1 MQVSIF
7 LFSKA
12 FSLFFL
18 EHPMIK
24 LQSKR
29 FELNFLLKLSDLKSN
44 SMLTLG
50 YLNPDLNN
58 LGQIRQEKISCKVDN
73 FIKKYDLALISLAF

>member
-1 MQVSIF
+1 MPVSIF

-12 FSLFFL
+12 FYRKFSLFFL

-24 LQSKR
+24 LQAKR
-29 FELNFLLKLSDLKSN
+29 FELNFLFKLSELTSN
-44 SMLTLG
+44 YMLTLG

-58 LGQIRQEKISCKVDN
+58 LGQMIFQ
-73 FIKKYDLALISLAF
+73 

>member
-73 FIKKYDLALISLAF
+73 FVKKYDLALISLAF

>member
-1 MQVSIF
+1 
-7 LFSKA
+7 
-12 FSLFFL
+12 
-18 EHPMIK
+18 MIK

-29 FELNFLLKLSDLKSN
+29 FEPNFLLKLSDLKSN

-58 LGQIRQEKISCKVDN
+58 LGQIRQEKNSCKVDN
-73 FIKKYDLALISLAF
+73 FIKKCDLALISLAF

>member
-50 YLNPDLNN
+50 YLNPDLTN

>member
-1 MQVSIF
+1 
-7 LFSKA
+7 
-12 FSLFFL
+12 
-18 EHPMIK
+18 MIK
-24 LQSKR
+24 LLSKR
-29 FELNFLLKLSDLKSN
+29 IELNFLLKLSDLKSN

-73 FIKKYDLALISLAF
+73 FVKKYDLALISLAF